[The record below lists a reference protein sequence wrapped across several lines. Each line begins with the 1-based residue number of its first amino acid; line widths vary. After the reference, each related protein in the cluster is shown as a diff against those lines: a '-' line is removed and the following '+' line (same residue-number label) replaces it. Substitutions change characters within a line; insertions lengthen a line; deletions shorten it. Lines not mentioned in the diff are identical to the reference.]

1 MRSGF
6 LQMIRKLEWVSLLA
20 CLLTLGCGPDGSA
33 AEIGADKESALRA
46 REVEVTSVVRR
57 DFNRTLQS
65 TGSLIPEGRARLRA
79 LVEGPLE
86 AVFVD
91 IGDPVK
97 SGQALFQTRP
107 VDSRLAVESAE
118 AALRTARASLN
129 ELLAWRR
136 SEEIDVL
143 RAEATRS
150 EAEYQRLRN
159 ERDRA
164 ASLLER
170 GAISTSEWEQA
181 RTVFETAEAM
191 LEISRE
197 RLLIAETGPTKE
209 AIEVV
214 ENRATEKEVA
224 LAQALQ
230 RLEDTSV
237 KAPFNGI
244 ITGKRLNSGDFVKRG
259 DEVLEIT
266 DLSSLEAEMK
276 TPERYSSLMKVGIP
290 VTLSIESLLLERKGQ
305 ITAVNEAIDLN
316 TRTFL
321 VKVRIDN
328 RDHSIKAGTFFTGVF
343 QLPPVRDSIAI
354 PTAALRQEGGRSLVW
369 VAEDGRARQLIVV
382 AGEQDDNYVQIRS
395 GLSGDEK
402 VVIAGAGALSE
413 GDPLQIFSPSE

>member
-1 MRSGF
+1 M
-6 LQMIRKLEWVSLLA
+6 
-20 CLLTLGCGPDGSA
+20 GCGPEGSA

-46 REVEVTSVVRR
+46 RVVEVTSVVRR

-65 TGSLIPEGRARLRA
+65 TGSLIPKDRARLRA

-91 IGDPVK
+91 IGDSVQT
-97 SGQALFQTRP
+97 GQALFKTRP
-107 VDSRLAVESAE
+107 VDSELAVESAE
-118 AALRTARASLN
+118 AALRTSRSNLN

-143 RAEATRS
+143 RAEAARS
-150 EAEYQRLRN
+150 ESEYQRLRN

-209 AIEVV
+209 SIEVA
-214 ENRATEKEVA
+214 ENRVTEKEVA
-224 LAQALQ
+224 LAQAQQ

-244 ITGKRLNSGDFVKRG
+244 ITGKFLNRGDYVKRG
-259 DEVLEIT
+259 EAVLEIT

-276 TPERYSSLMKVGIP
+276 TPERYASLMKVGIP
-290 VTLSIESLLLERKGQ
+290 VTLSIESLLTQREGQ
-305 ITAVNEAIDLN
+305 ITAVNEAIDLS

-369 VAEDGRARQLIVV
+369 VADGGRARQLIVV
-382 AGEQDDNYVQIRS
+382 AGEQDDDYVQIRS

-402 VVIAGAGALSE
+402 VVIEGAGALSE

>member
-1 MRSGF
+1 
-6 LQMIRKLEWVSLLA
+6 MIRKLEWVSFLG

-46 REVEVTSVVRR
+46 REVEVASVVRR

-65 TGSLIPEGRARLRA
+65 TGSLIAKDRARLRA

-91 IGDPVK
+91 IGDSVQR
-97 SGQALFQTRP
+97 GQALFQTRP
-107 VDSRLAVESAE
+107 VDSRLGVEAAE
-118 AALRTARASLN
+118 AALRTSRASLK

-214 ENRATEKEVA
+214 ENRVTEKEVA
-224 LAQALQ
+224 LAQAQQ
-230 RLEDTSV
+230 RLDDTSV

-276 TPERYSSLMKVGIP
+276 TPERYASLMKVGIP
-290 VTLSIESLLLERKGQ
+290 VTLSIESLLTERKGQ
-305 ITAVNEAIDLN
+305 ITAVNESIDLN

-382 AGEQDDNYVQIRS
+382 AGEQDDDYVQIRS

-402 VVIAGAGALSE
+402 VVIVGAGALSE